1 MMQRCIMISKE
12 RILSIVDVATS
23 SSTGPDD
30 DRGHGTHV
38 AGIALGNGVLSGS
51 NPSTNNYDGSYA
63 GVAPKANLIFQAIG
77 VDDPGSNALLPPAL
91 IAGLFQPAYNQGARI
106 HSNSWGVNSFGM
118 YTPYSRDIDQF
129 IWDHKD
135 MNILYAVGNSGM
147 SGTDTIATHAVA
159 KNAISVGGSENYKPS
174 IADPFAIAND
184 TNELYPGTGRGPTDD
199 GRIKP
204 DILVPGTEIF
214 STRSR
219 IAPAWPSGAC
229 TKNQKSIWR
238 KLQFRS

>member
-1 MMQRCIMISKE
+1 MVITGVSAERQDFSVYGNGETIAIADTGLDRGVNDETMHNDFQG

-38 AGIALGNGVLSGS
+38 AGIAMGNGVLSGS

-159 KNAISVGGSENYKPS
+159 KNAISVAGVKT
-174 IADPFAIAND
+174 
-184 TNELYPGTGRGPTDD
+184 TNHQLL
-199 GRIKP
+199 
-204 DILVPGTEIF
+204 IL
-214 STRSR
+214 
-219 IAPAWPSGAC
+219 
-229 TKNQKSIWR
+229 
-238 KLQFRS
+238 LQ